1 MKKAWLIVFLVL
13 LIDQGS
19 KIWVKTN
26 MFLGQEYHVFDWFKI
41 HFVENNGMAFGAE
54 IFGKLFLSVFRI
66 ILIGGL
72 IWLINK
78 FYQLGVHK
86 AIKTAFALILAG
98 AIGNVID
105 SIIFGPFFTSSKGQ
119 ISEFVWGGGEL
130 PVLYGKVVDM
140 LYFPLWKGFLPE
152 WLPLWGGEFFVFF
165 QPVFNIADTA
175 ISIGVVFLILYNKS
189 LSKAFNL
196 VENLKQKKTETD

>member
-1 MKKAWLIVFLVL
+1 MRKTWLIVLLVL

-19 KIWVKTN
+19 KIWVKST
-26 MFLGQEYHVFDWFKI
+26 MYLGQEYDVLDWFKI

-54 IFGKLFLSVFRI
+54 IFGKLFLSIFRI

-72 IWLINK
+72 IWLVKK
-78 FYQLGVHK
+78 FYQLGVHS
-86 AIKTAFALILAG
+86 AIKFAFALILAG

-105 SIIFGPFFTSSKGQ
+105 SIIFGPFFTDSFGKVA
-119 ISEFVWGGGEL
+119 EFTWGNGSQPL
-130 PVLYGKVVDM
+130 LYGKVVDM
-140 LYFPLWKGFLPE
+140 LYFPIWKGFLPE
-152 WLPLWGGEFFVFF
+152 WIPIWGGEYFIFF

-196 VENLKQKKTETD
+196 VENYKKHLV

>member
-1 MKKAWLIVFLVL
+1 MKKTWLIVLLVL

-19 KIWVKTN
+19 KIWVKST
-26 MFLGQEYHVFDWFKI
+26 MYLGQEHYVFDWFRI

-54 IFGKLFLSVFRI
+54 IFGKLFLSIFRI

-72 IWLINK
+72 IWLIRK
-78 FYQLGVHK
+78 FYQLQVHS
-86 AIKTAFALILAG
+86 AIKFAFALILAG

-105 SIIFGPFFTSSKGQ
+105 SILFGPFFTDSFGKVA
-119 ISEFVWGGGEL
+119 EFTWGGGSQPL
-130 PVLYGKVVDM
+130 LYGKVVDM
-140 LYFPLWKGFLPE
+140 LYFPIWKGFLPK
-152 WLPLWGGEFFVFF
+152 WLPFWGGEYFVFF

-196 VENLKQKKTETD
+196 VENYKKHLV

>member
-1 MKKAWLIVFLVL
+1 MKKTWLIVLLVL

-19 KIWVKTN
+19 KIWVKST
-26 MFLGQEYHVFDWFKI
+26 MYLGQEHVVFEWFRI

-54 IFGKLFLSVFRI
+54 IFGKLFLSIFRI
-66 ILIGGL
+66 ILIVGL
-72 IWLINK
+72 IWLVKK
-78 FYQLGVHK
+78 FYSLGVHK
-86 AIKTAFALILAG
+86 FIKFAFALILAG

-105 SIIFGPFFTSSKGQ
+105 SVIFGPFFTDSFGKVA
-119 ISEFVWGGGEL
+119 EFTWGDGAQ
-130 PVLYGKVVDM
+130 PILYGKVVDM
-140 LYFPLWKGFLPE
+140 LYFPLWKGVLPN
-152 WLPLWGGEFFVFF
+152 WIPIWGGEYFVFF

-196 VENLKQKKTETD
+196 VENYKKHLV

>member
-1 MKKAWLIVFLVL
+1 MY
-13 LIDQGS
+13 
-19 KIWVKTN
+19 
-26 MFLGQEYHVFDWFKI
+26 LGQEYKIFEWFRI

-54 IFGKLFLSVFRI
+54 IFGKLFLSLFRI
-66 ILIGGL
+66 ILIFGL
-72 IWLINK
+72 IWLVNK
-78 FYQLGVHK
+78 FHKLGVHK
-86 AIKTAFALILAG
+86 YIKFAFALILAG

-105 SIIFGPFFTSSKGQ
+105 SVIFGPFFTESFGEVAQ
-119 ISEFVWGGGEL
+119 FTWGNGAQ

-140 LYFPLWKGFLPE
+140 LYFPIWKGVLPN
-152 WLPLWGGEFFVFF
+152 WLPFWGGEYFVFF

-196 VENLKQKKTETD
+196 VENYKKHLV

>member
-1 MKKAWLIVFLVL
+1 MKKTWLIVLLVL

-19 KIWVKTN
+19 KLWVKST
-26 MFLGQEYHVFDWFKI
+26 MYLGQEHVVFEWFRI

-54 IFGKLFLSVFRI
+54 IFGKLFLSIFRI
-66 ILIGGL
+66 ILIVGL
-72 IWLINK
+72 IWLVKK
-78 FYQLGVHK
+78 FHSLGVHK
-86 AIKTAFALILAG
+86 FIKFAFALILAG

-105 SIIFGPFFTSSKGQ
+105 SIVFGPFFTDSFGKVA
-119 ISEFVWGGGEL
+119 EFTWGDGAQ
-130 PVLYGKVVDM
+130 PILYGKVVDM
-140 LYFPLWKGFLPE
+140 LYFPIWKGVLPN
-152 WLPLWGGEFFVFF
+152 WLPIWGGEYFVFF

-196 VENLKQKKTETD
+196 VENYKKHLV